1 MKKSI
6 ISLLSGVF
14 VFLMCSS
21 FILKYSTGLAEF
33 TNAPGETF
41 CIQCHIGSTNAAN
54 GLSITSLP
62 AFNNN
67 EYIPGLTYTIN
78 IIVGAISFS
87 NFGFDCEILN
97 STNQNI
103 GTMQN
108 AGAGVQF
115 ITGFHGKKNATHIAP
130 KFGNETATFTFE
142 WVAPV
147 NGISKIYAAG
157 LCADLSGNP
166 LGDVTVT
173 NSLTLNPANVNYNNE
188 NNSKE
193 TLNFSIYPNPA
204 NELVNVNYTS
214 KVSGIISVDL
224 FSINGKLISNLIS
237 TETLAGESNLKT
249 RIPQSVSTGF
259 YFIRLNL
266 NGKKIGQRLLNIH
279 KEN

>member
-1 MKKSI
+1 
-6 ISLLSGVF
+6 
-14 VFLMCSS
+14 MCSS

-33 TNAPGETF
+33 TNSPGETT
-41 CIQCHIGSTNAAN
+41 CTQCHYESTNAAS

-62 AFNNN
+62 AFNNS

-87 NFGFDCEILN
+87 NFGFGCEILN
-97 STNQNI
+97 STNQNT

-108 AGAGVQF
+108 AAAGVQF
-115 ITGFHGKKNATHIAP
+115 MTGFGGKKNATHITP

-142 WVAPV
+142 WVAPA

-166 LGDVTVT
+166 HGDVTVT
-173 NSLTLNPANVNYNNE
+173 NSLTLNPANVNYNHD
-188 NNSKE
+188 NNSNK
-193 TLNFSIYPNPA
+193 TLNFSVYPNPA
-204 NELVNVNYTS
+204 SEVINVNYAS
-214 KVSGIISVDL
+214 KVNGIISVDL
-224 FSINGKLISNLIS
+224 YSINGKLISNLIT
-237 TETLAGESNLKT
+237 TESFAGESNLKT
-249 RIPQSVSTGF
+249 RIPQNVSSGF

-266 NGKKIGQRLLNIH
+266 NGKKIGQRLININ

>member
-6 ISLLSGVF
+6 ICLLSGVF
-14 VFLMCSS
+14 VFLISSS

-33 TNAPGETF
+33 TNSPGEPT
-41 CIQCHIGSTNAAN
+41 CTQCHIGTTNAAN

-62 AFNNN
+62 TFNNN

-78 IIVGAISFS
+78 IIVGAVSFS

-103 GTMQN
+103 GIMQN
-108 AGAGVQF
+108 AAAGVQF
-115 ITGFHGKKNATHIAP
+115 MTGFGGKKNATHIAP

-142 WVAPV
+142 WVAPA

-173 NSLTLNPANVNYNNE
+173 NSLTLNPANVNYSHE
-188 NNSKE
+188 NNSKG
-193 TLNFSIYPNPA
+193 TLNFSVYPNPA
-204 NELVNVNYTS
+204 SEVINVNYAS
-214 KVSGIISVDL
+214 KVNGIISVDL
-224 FSINGKLISNLIS
+224 YGINGKLICNLIS
-237 TETLAGESNLKT
+237 TESFAGESNLKT
-249 RIPQSVSTGF
+249 RVPQNVTSGF

-266 NGKKIGQRLLNIH
+266 NGKKIGQRLLNIN